1 MRKIVLTRKERCV
14 LYGLVKY
21 PQVTDKQL
29 SEKLNLKHS
38 TVTAIRHRLR
48 DNEYYRSLT
57 IPRLQN
63 MGCNMLVVIY
73 LNFSPLVSLDERI
86 RITESSITV
95 FDELFLSIGEQDKG
109 FSLSLAENYATIG
122 KINDIRT
129 QAFGGRGILEDEY
142 PNMVVFPFEISR
154 IYRFFDF
161 APLLGSSFELD
172 VETEK
177 EVRDYGA
184 RSKENVI
191 FNETEKNVYYMLVKY
206 PELSDNAVGREL
218 GVSRHTISRLR
229 RSFEQDNLIRRINL
243 PNLKKLGFEI
253 LTFIHIR
260 FDPRNPPDMDRNEAI
275 ALLSDAT
282 IFMASRMFET
292 IMLFVHS
299 DYDAYKRERT
309 RVMQVLKENNWVSK
323 DPVIRT
329 YGLNTL
335 VFMKDFKFAPIT
347 RKVVGCTLLI

>member
-1 MRKIVLTRKERCV
+1 MEKFTLTNKEKLM
-14 LYGLVKY
+14 LYGMVKY
-21 PQVTDKQL
+21 PLLTDKQL
-29 SEKLNLKHS
+29 SEILELKHS
-38 TVTAIRHRLR
+38 TSTAIRHRLR
-48 DNEYYRSLT
+48 ENEYYRTLI

-63 MGCNMLVVIY
+63 MGCTMLVAIY
-73 LNFSPLVSLDERI
+73 LNFSPLVSLEERI
-86 RITESSITV
+86 SITESSITV

-142 PNMVVFPFEISR
+142 PNMVVFPFEISK

-161 APLLGSSFELD
+161 APLLGTSFKLD
-172 VETEK
+172 VEIDK
-177 EVRDYGA
+177 EVKDYGA

-191 FNETEKNVYYMLVKY
+191 FNDTEKNVYYMLVKY
-206 PELSDNAVGREL
+206 PELSDNDIGREL
-218 GVSRHTISRLR
+218 GVSRHTVSRLR
-229 RSFEQDNLIRRINL
+229 RSFEQENLMRKINL

-253 LTFIHIR
+253 LTFIHIQ
-260 FDPRNPPDMDRNEAI
+260 FDPRNPPDIERNEAI
-275 ALLSDAT
+275 ALMSDST
-282 IFMASRMFET
+282 IFMATRMFET
-292 IMLFVHS
+292 VILMVHS
-299 DYDAYKRERT
+299 DYDAYKQERT
-309 RVMQVLKENNWVSK
+309 RIMQVLKENKWITK

-347 RKVVGCTLLI
+347 RKILGCTLLI

>member
-1 MRKIVLTRKERCV
+1 MEKFALTKKEKLM
-14 LYGLVKY
+14 LYGMVKY
-21 PQVTDKQL
+21 PLLTDKQL
-29 SEKLNLKHS
+29 SEILELKHS
-38 TVTAIRHRLR
+38 TCTAIRHRLR
-48 DNEYYRSLT
+48 ENEYYRTLI

-63 MGCNMLVVIY
+63 MGCTMLVVIY

-86 RITESSITV
+86 SITESSITV

-109 FSLSLAENYATIG
+109 FSLSLAENYGTIG

-129 QAFGGRGILEDEY
+129 QAFGGRGILEDDY
-142 PNMVVFPFEISR
+142 PNMVVFPFEISK

-161 APLLGSSFELD
+161 ASLLGSSFELD
-172 VETEK
+172 VETDK
-177 EVRDYGA
+177 EVKEYGA
-184 RSKENVI
+184 RNKENVI

-206 PELSDNAVGREL
+206 PELSDN
-218 GVSRHTISRLR
+218 VSRHTISRLR
-229 RSFEQDNLIRRINL
+229 RSFEQKNLMRKINL

-253 LTFIHIR
+253 LTFIHIK
-260 FDPRNPPDMDRNEAI
+260 FDPRNPPDIERNEAI
-275 ALLSDAT
+275 ALMSDAT

-292 IMLFVHS
+292 VILMVHS
-299 DYDAYKRERT
+299 DYDEYKQERT
-309 RVMQVLKENNWVSK
+309 RIMQVLKENKWVTK

-347 RKVVGCTLLI
+347 RKILGCTLLI

>member
-1 MRKIVLTRKERCV
+1 MKKFALTNKEKLM
-14 LYGLVKY
+14 LYGMVKY
-21 PQVTDKQL
+21 PLLTDKQL
-29 SEKLNLKHS
+29 SEKLELKHS
-38 TVTAIRHRLR
+38 TATAIRHRLR
-48 DNEYYRSLT
+48 DNEYYRTLV

-63 MGCNMLVVIY
+63 MGCTMLVVIY

-86 RITESSITV
+86 RITEGSITV

-161 APLLGSSFELD
+161 APLLGSSFGLD

-177 EVRDYGA
+177 DARDYGA
-184 RSKENVI
+184 GSKENVV
-191 FNETEKNVYYMLVKY
+191 FNETEKNVFYMLVKY
-206 PELSDNAVGREL
+206 PELSDNDVGREL
-218 GVSRHTISRLR
+218 GVSRHTVSRLR
-229 RSFEQDNLIRRINL
+229 RGFEQENLMRRINL

-260 FDPRNPPDMDRNEAI
+260 FDPRNPPDIERNEAI
-275 ALLSDAT
+275 ALMSDAT

-292 IMLFVHS
+292 VMLFVHS

-309 RVMQVLKENNWVSK
+309 RIMQVLKENKWVTK

-335 VFMKDFKFAPIT
+335 VFMKDFKFAPIA
-347 RKVVGCTLLI
+347 RKIVGCTLLI

>member
-1 MRKIVLTRKERCV
+1 MKRFALTNKEKLMLFGMV
-14 LYGLVKY
+14 EY
-21 PQVTDKQL
+21 PLLTDKQL
-29 SEKLNLKHS
+29 SEKLGLKHS
-38 TVTAIRHRLR
+38 TATAIRHRLR
-48 DNEYYRSLT
+48 DNEYFRTLI

-63 MGCNMLVVIY
+63 MGCTMLVVIY
-73 LNFSPLVSLDERI
+73 LNFSPLISLEERI

-109 FSLSLAENYATIG
+109 FSFSLAEDYATIG

-161 APLLGSSFELD
+161 APLLSSSFELE
-172 VETEK
+172 VETDQEA
-177 EVRDYGA
+177 RDYSV
-184 RSKENVI
+184 RNTEKVV
-191 FNETEKNVYYMLVKY
+191 FNETMKNVYYMLVKY
-206 PELSDNAVGREL
+206 PELSDNDIGREL
-218 GVSRHTISRLR
+218 GVSRHTVSRLR
-229 RSFEQDNLIRRINL
+229 RNFEQENLMRRINL

-253 LTFIHIR
+253 LTFVHIQ
-260 FDPRNPPDMDRNEAI
+260 FNPRNPPDMERNEAI
-275 ALLSDAT
+275 ALMSDAT

-292 IMLFVHS
+292 VMLFVHS

-309 RVMQVLKENNWVSK
+309 RIMQVLKENKWVTK

-347 RKVVGCTLLI
+347 RKIVGCTLLI